1 VVVAAEVQNA
11 VDDSL
16 GQVLGLLGADHDV
29 AKLARAGGRPVA
41 VDREREDVGRAVTIA
56 VIAVELVDLSLA
68 DEGDRQ
74 VQLSVDLSRRQRGAN
89 GRVEARRGVRRV
101 DDLDLDQAL
110 LRDCELR
117 NSGACDSAY
126 SP

>member
-1 VVVAAEVQNA
+1 
-11 VDDSL
+11 
-16 GQVLGLLGADHDV
+16 VL
-29 AKLARAGGRPVA
+29 
-41 VDREREDVGRAVTIA
+41 
-56 VIAVELVDLSLA
+56 AVERLDLGRA
-68 DEGDRQ
+68 DEGDREM
-74 VQLSVDLSRRQRGAN
+74 QLAVDPGGDERRARD
-89 GRVEARRGVRRV
+89 RVEARRGLRRV

>member
-1 VVVAAEVQNA
+1 VVVAAEVQYA
-11 VDDSL
+11 VDDGL
-16 GQVLGLLGADHDV
+16 GQVLGLLRADHDV
-29 AKLARAGGRPVA
+29 AKLARSDGRPVA

-74 VQLSVDLSRRQRGAN
+74 VQLSVDPSRRQRGAS
-89 GRVEARRGVRRV
+89 GRAETRRGLRSV

-117 NSGACDSAY
+117 SSGAWDSAY